1 MAIKTRFE
9 RFTRQIRPTDDHI
22 EEANRQTD
30 FMAERLQDK
39 VADDGTFTLEKILK
53 AGSNA
58 KFTSLRKTEENRFD
72 VDLGAYYSGAGAT
85 KAKLDTLLEF
95 TRKQL
100 RDIYPTK
107 KDDEFEVLNSAVRV
121 KFVSG
126 IKLWVDV
133 APIIRDDSLAV

>member
-1 MAIKTRFE
+1 MAIKARFE
-9 RFTRQIRPTDDHI
+9 RFTRKIRPTEDHI
-22 EEANRQTD
+22 EETNRQTD
-30 FMAERLQDK
+30 FMVERLHDK
-39 VADDGTFTLEKILK
+39 VAEDASFTLVKVLK

-58 KFTSLRKTEENRFD
+58 KFTSLRKTDENRFD

-107 KDDEFEVLNSAVRV
+107 KADEFEVLNSAVRI
-121 KFVSG
+121 KF
-126 IKLWVDV
+126 
-133 APIIRDDSLAV
+133 